1 MDSEILLNTIQ
12 TIPWLIFLQLSIVA
26 IIALMFKKLYDN
38 ITSYLMFRS
47 NPDLGK
53 NVRVKINGNLGTII
67 KFNWKFIYIQLEEN
81 NTVLLVP
88 ITRWVIQTWEIC
100 KIK

>member
-1 MDSEILLNTIQ
+1 MEEQLLQTIQ
-12 TIPWLIFLQLSIVA
+12 TIPWSIFLQLSIVA
-26 IIALMFKKLYDN
+26 IIGLLFKKFYDN
-38 ITSYLMFRS
+38 ITSYVMFRS

-81 NTVLLVP
+81 DTVLLVP
-88 ITRWVIQTWEIC
+88 ITRWIIQTWEIC